1 MVELF
6 IKAPLFKGD
15 DEVNQISLIFKK
27 CGSPTRE
34 NWPNAETLPWN
45 KFLKPKHI
53 QRRTII
59 EELEEYASSIPSNV
73 FALRKMMLIFFF
85 FFVSSF
91 LSAQALDLVDKM
103 LTLDPTKRISASAA
117 LQHPYFTQE
126 YPPPCRLEEMP
137 SFDADHHEFDTKK
150 LRRNR
155 PGGGEAN
162 DAKRVRY
169 DWS

>member
-1 MVELF
+1 
-6 IKAPLFKGD
+6 
-15 DEVNQISLIFKK
+15 
-27 CGSPTRE
+27 
-34 NWPNAETLPWN
+34 
-45 KFLKPKHI
+45 
-53 QRRTII
+53 
-59 EELEEYASSIPSNV
+59 
-73 FALRKMMLIFFF
+73 MMLIS
-85 FFVSSF
+85 FVYSY
-91 LSAQALDLVDKM
+91 LSPQALDLVDKM